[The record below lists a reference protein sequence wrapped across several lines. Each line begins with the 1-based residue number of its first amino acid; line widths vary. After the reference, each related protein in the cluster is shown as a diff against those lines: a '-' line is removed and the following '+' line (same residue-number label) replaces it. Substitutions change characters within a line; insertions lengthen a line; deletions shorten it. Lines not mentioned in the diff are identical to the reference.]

1 MIIDHYER
9 SPWRGHDTSIMLP
22 LLLPPHALACN
33 QGALHQHQFHHHPCH
48 DHHHPHLTKG
58 HLAKTRM
65 LLLIS
70 NTSLTRTTIWSSTNL
85 HLQGSLV
92 LVYDH
97 EHLQSPNSS
106 PLSSLSHQGPSCQD
120 KGPWSWF
127 SMVIITISIT
137 TFRIILLLLILIS
150 PRAILPRQGSLVLVL
165 PFDSLRPPFDP
176 QLTASSS
183 SKPKLSVLHKQDT
196 FFKKKLYKWDVFP
209 NRNVSNTQEPLQKKF
224 KKKTWKKN
232 VVECRDRPLL
242 LSNV

>member
-58 HLAKTRM
+58 HLAKTRILALDQQHTINKNHNM
-65 LLLIS
+65 IRHQLAFARVLGLGLWSQASPITKFITIILLIS
-70 NTSLTRTTIWSSTNL
+70 PSTIL
-85 HLQGSLV
+85 PRH
-92 LVYDH
+92 H
-97 EHLQSPNSS
+97 
-106 PLSSLSHQGPSCQD
+106 
-120 KGPWSWF
+120 WSWF
-127 SMVIITISIT
+127 SMVIISISIF
-137 TFRIILLLLILIS
+137 TFMIILIIS
-150 PRAILPRQGSLVLVL
+150 PSAILPRQGSLVLVL

-196 FFKKKLYKWDVFP
+196 FLK
-209 NRNVSNTQEPLQKKF
+209 R
-224 KKKTWKKN
+224 KTEMHKQT
-232 VVECRDRPLL
+232 D
-242 LSNV
+242 